1 MNAFNSF
8 ADMKESD
15 FPAFFTIKKLI
26 LLIDGCLSK
35 PFFSRTNDNK
45 IVGSESN
52 AQWSAE
58 ASNVIFI
65 NSYLKKE

>member
-26 LLIDGCLSK
+26 LLIDGCLTR
-35 PFFSRTNDNK
+35 PFFSRTDDNK
-45 IVGSESN
+45 IIGSESN
-52 AQWSAE
+52 A
-58 ASNVIFI
+58 
-65 NSYLKKE
+65 